1 MDERT
6 PEQEIEYRRML
17 RKRIRMRKRRRQ
29 VYIARGIVGFGGV
42 LILVL
47 LVLGIRGL
55 AGMVTGGSHGGSGA
69 KSKPS
74 ATPFVAEIPEGYEQ
88 IYQQLFAMKKDYK
101 QIEDILISLGR
112 YPKEVLE
119 LFIKNPETID
129 FVSDYL
135 KHVNDEEPNGEITEE
150 EMSQVIPL
158 FLQWDKRWGYVKYGS
173 HILAIA
179 GCGPTCMSMVYTGL
193 TEKSD
198 MSPAKMASFCME
210 NDYYTEESGTS
221 WSFMKNGAEKLGLKA
236 EQVPL
241 SEEQV
246 KEKLKAEDSS
256 KSGQPLICS
265 MKPGDFTTEG
275 HFIVLR
281 GISEDG
287 KILLNDP
294 NNLQNS
300 EKEWDFDVV
309 FKQIKAIW
317 AYSYDKEEETVLPD
331 E

>member
-1 MDERT
+1 MEERT
-6 PEQEIEYRRML
+6 PEQEMEYQRML
-17 RKRIRMRKRRRQ
+17 RKRIRMRKRRRR

-42 LILVL
+42 LL
-47 LVLGIRGL
+47 LLFMFLGIRGL
-55 AGMVTGGSHGGSGA
+55 AGLVTGGSGSGGSA
-69 KSKPS
+69 KSAPT
-74 ATPFVAEIPEGYEQ
+74 ATPFEVEIPKGYEQ

-101 QIEDILISLGR
+101 QIDDILISLER
-112 YPKEVLE
+112 YPKDVLK
-119 LFIKNPETID
+119 LLVKNPETID
-129 FVSDYL
+129 FVSEYL
-135 KHVNDEEPNGEITEE
+135 KHANDEAASGEITEE

-173 HILAIA
+173 NIVAIA

-198 MSPAKMASFCME
+198 MSPAQMANFCME
-210 NDYYTEESGTS
+210 NDYYTDDSGTS
-221 WSFMKNGAEKLGLKA
+221 WSFMKNGAQKLGLNV

-241 SEEQV
+241 SENEV
-246 KEKLKAEDSS
+246 KEKLKAGESA
-256 KSGQPLICS
+256 KVGQPLICS
-265 MKPGDFTTEG
+265 MKPGDFTTSG

-287 KILLNDP
+287 KILINDP
-294 NNLQNS
+294 NSIKNS
-300 EKEWDFDVV
+300 EKEWDFDIV

-317 AYSYDKEEETVLPD
+317 AYSYDKQEETALPD